1 MAINKYCNLYGEN
14 KIKDDYDKI
23 NIGFSEVETDV
34 SGVLNSETERETA
47 ETQREVN
54 EVARQLRYSNTKH
67 YSEYNN
73 DSVYHTNNIVSYL
86 GSSFMLKEN
95 PDGTILESQGYAPPD
110 YPVEENERWKMV
122 GKRGDKGDTGVVPN
136 IQIGTVTTVMPSIP
150 ATVTRQ
156 SGSPDEAP
164 VFDFAIPRGYDGTG
178 VGDVVWVDIDQDH
191 DGIIDVA
198 NTANTAVNANKL
210 GGQLPTYYAKD
221 SDLSATSNNVN
232 THLADYVRQPFSGHV
247 DNDSTSTGYKITLT
261 PALTAYA
268 DGLPITIIPNVDCG
282 ASPTLNINGLG
293 ATPLLDS
300 DGVALTDGAMKA
312 NKPYSFVRVGSNFFI
327 RSSGGGSFIKSLQS
341 GIKTGVGTSTNV
353 SIATVDMSKA
363 ILRYQ
368 PRGIGDNWYST
379 YSELSVIGY
388 LSANNTITF
397 ERMST
402 ANTVDVGWQVVEAN
416 VKSIQ
421 RGIYL
426 VQATDKT
433 INISITNIDVSKAEV
448 IYYVT
453 INADSRRPDEYT
465 FSSQLTSSS
474 LIFERTTVSYNGK
487 ITWQVVEY
495 N

>member
-1 MAINKYCNLYGEN
+1 MANKYCNLYGEN
-14 KIKDDYDKI
+14 KIKDDYTKI
-23 NIGFSEVETDV
+23 NDGFAVVEADI
-34 SGVLNSETERETA
+34 SGVLNSELERETA

-67 YSEYNN
+67 YAEYNN
-73 DSVYHTNNIVSYL
+73 DSVYHTNNIVSYQ

-122 GKRGDKGDTGVVPN
+122 GKRGDKGNTGPVPN
-136 IQIGTVTTVMPSIP
+136 IQIGTVTTLMPSNP

-156 SGSPDEAP
+156 VGSPDEAP

-178 VGDVVWVDIDQDH
+178 VGDVLWVDIDQDH
-191 DGIIDVA
+191 DGIID
-198 NTANTAVNANKL
+198 TANTAANANKF
-210 GGQLPTYYAKD
+210 GGQLPEYYAKE
-221 SDLSATSNNVN
+221 SDLSVVSNNVN
-232 THLADYVRQPFSGHV
+232 THIADYVRQPFSGKV
-247 DNDSTSTGYKITLT
+247 DNTSTSTNYTVTLN
-261 PALTAYA
+261 PVLAAYE
-268 DGLPITIIPNVDCG
+268 DGLPITIIPNVDCD
-282 ASPTLNINGLG
+282 ASPTLNISGLG
-293 ATPLLDS
+293 AVPLVDS
-300 DGVALTDGAMKA
+300 DGVALTAGAMKA

-327 RSSGGGSFIKSLQS
+327 RSASGGSFIKSLQT

-353 SIATVDMSKA
+353 SITTVDMSKA
-363 ILRYQ
+363 ILRFHT
-368 PRGIGDNWYST
+368 RGITTNWYAT

-397 ERMST
+397 ERMNAT
-402 ANTVDVGWQVVEAN
+402 NTVDVGWQVVEAN